1 MDRTEMLQLMHAV
14 LDGVASSEER
24 AALDRVLAQDP
35 QARTQFAE
43 LQRLFGALDG
53 MPRVE
58 PPEGFADDVMAALQR
73 STAKGASTRQPFA
86 QSGVIGPTGSD
97 IRVRAPSKPITARTP
112 SGPMWGRQD
121 MSKRGY
127 WIMGG
132 VAAAVLALFVGTS
145 VDFPASGDKAAGTI
159 VPAERVRN
167 AQPSADDV
175 KLGQPGTERRPSP
188 PVPLATGNSNLGA
201 AGNSNLGAAGNSNL
215 GAAGNSNLGAAG
227 NSNLGAAGNS
237 NLGAAATA
245 TSVPRATATSGRPAT
260 ATSVPR
266 ATATWVPPATATS
279 VPRAAA
285 TSVRPATAT
294 SVRRG
299 NSNLGAAGNSNL
311 GAAGN
316 SNLGARQ
323 QQPRCGGQQQP
334 RCGGQQQPRCGGQQQ
349 PRCGG
354 QQQPRCGGQQQPR
367 CGGQQ
372 QPRCRGQPQPRLER
386 REVAR
391 TQRKSSRPPVREGRR
406 FALPA
411 PDTRVRGGCANVSTS
426 GVRRT
431 GYSGV
436 LPRERRG

>member
-1 MDRTEMLQLMHAV
+1 MDRTEMLQRMHAV

-58 PPEGFADDVMAALQR
+58 PPEGFVDDVMAALQR
-73 STAKGASTRQPFA
+73 SKAKGASTHQPFA

-127 WIMGG
+127 WIIGG

-167 AQPSADDV
+167 TQPSAADV
-175 KLGQPGTERRPSP
+175 KLVDPTRTPSP
-188 PVPLATGNSNLGA
+188 GVPLVDRQHQLGRGWEQQLGA
-201 AGNSNLGAAGNSNL
+201 AGNSNLGAAGKATWC
-215 GAAGNSNLGAAG
+215 AAGNSNLGVAG
-227 NSNLGAAGNS
+227 NSNWAPPATATSVRLATATSGTRAPSNLVPRATERPRATATSVRLATHWAPRATATSVRLASAQPQPRCGRTTWVPPATATWRAATATSARLATATSVRLATATWVPRATATRCGWQQHRSRGQRNRAAGNS

-245 TSVPRATATSGRPAT
+245 TSVPQAT

-266 ATATWVPPATATS
+266 ATATLARASRSSSNVTEVVQTAG
-279 VPRAAA
+279 P
-285 TSVRPATAT
+285 
-294 SVRRG
+294 
-299 NSNLGAAGNSNL
+299 
-311 GAAGN
+311 
-316 SNLGARQ
+316 
-323 QQPRCGGQQQP
+323 
-334 RCGGQQQPRCGGQQQ
+334 
-349 PRCGG
+349 
-354 QQQPRCGGQQQPR
+354 
-367 CGGQQ
+367 
-372 QPRCRGQPQPRLER
+372 
-386 REVAR
+386 
-391 TQRKSSRPPVREGRR
+391 
-406 FALPA
+406 
-411 PDTRVRGGCANVSTS
+411 
-426 GVRRT
+426 
-431 GYSGV
+431 
-436 LPRERRG
+436 

>member
-1 MDRTEMLQLMHAV
+1 MDRTEMLPLMHAV

-73 STAKGASTRQPFA
+73 STAKGASTHQPFA

-159 VPAERVRN
+159 VPAERVRA

-175 KLGQPGTERRPSP
+175 KLGRPASRASP
-188 PVPLATGNSNLGA
+188 GA
-201 AGNSNLGAAGNSNL
+201 AGTAGDRQSNPAAGN
-215 GAAGNSNLGAAG
+215 GTWA
-227 NSNLGAAGNS
+227 
-237 NLGAAATA
+237 
-245 TSVPRATATSGRPAT
+245 PRQQR
-260 ATSVPR
+260 
-266 ATATWVPPATATS
+266 TS

-285 TSVRPATAT
+285 TVGVDGNATSAQLGNSRPGRAGNSSRGGRWQSRGSAARPGNSNGRAGSATSAQLATQRRRSSAAATSDAAGSSNLGASWQQQRQRRQSANHGRGRQRSSAAAMDARQRQQPAAGNATRAAAATSARRATAT
-294 SVRRG
+294 SVRR
-299 NSNLGAAGNSNL
+299 ATA
-311 GAAGN
+311 
-316 SNLGARQ
+316 
-323 QQPRCGGQQQP
+323 
-334 RCGGQQQPRCGGQQQ
+334 
-349 PRCGG
+349 
-354 QQQPRCGGQQQPR
+354 
-367 CGGQQ
+367 
-372 QPRCRGQPQPRLER
+372 
-386 REVAR
+386 
-391 TQRKSSRPPVREGRR
+391 TW
-406 FALPA
+406 
-411 PDTRVRGGCANVSTS
+411 
-426 GVRRT
+426 VRRQRSLGGAWT
-431 GYSGV
+431 LGSRSAARAWTRAYTK
-436 LPRERRG
+436 